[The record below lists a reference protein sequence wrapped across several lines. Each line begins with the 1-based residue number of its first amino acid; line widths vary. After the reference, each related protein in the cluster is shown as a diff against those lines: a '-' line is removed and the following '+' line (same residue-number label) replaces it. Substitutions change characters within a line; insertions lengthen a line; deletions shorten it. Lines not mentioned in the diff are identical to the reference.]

1 MITAEQHLLADFAN
15 WAVLALLLGLLAHHG
30 LRRTA
35 AVEPAGNVP
44 RGPSKAAPDVFD
56 LLIALGLVFLM
67 RSQVAAVSVPVPA
80 DPPSERAAADVVTS
94 VSAVV
99 LLGLVLMVYLRGAR
113 GRSLTDWFGMGA
125 RSVPWLVRWT
135 LGLGVPAF
143 LVVYGTSM
151 AAQHFIWQPLGFGAT
166 PQKAVELLSTTESP
180 VLRLLM
186 GVSACVVA
194 PVIEETIFRGFLYP
208 VFKRFTHAGFAAV
221 FTALF
226 FGVVHANLG
235 AFLPLSVLGL
245 VLVFAWERG
254 GLLLPVA
261 LHALFNTAS
270 LVFMAVAHSSA
281 TP

>member
-15 WAVLALLLGLLAHHG
+15 WTVLALLLGLLAHHG

-35 AVEPAGNVP
+35 AEPAGNVP
-44 RGPSKAAPDVFD
+44 RGASKAAPDVFD
-56 LLIALGLVFLM
+56 LLVALGLVFLL
-67 RSQVAAVSVPVPA
+67 RSQVASSSAPLPPG
-80 DPPSERAAADVVTS
+80 PPSERAAADVVAG
-94 VSAVV
+94 VSAMV

-125 RSVPWLVRWT
+125 RPVPWLVRWT

-143 LVVYGTSM
+143 VVVYGTST
-151 AAQHFIWQPLGFGAT
+151 AAEHFIWQPLGFGAT
-166 PQKAVELLSTTESP
+166 PQEAVEIFTSADSF

-270 LVFMAVAHSSA
+270 LVLMAVTQPPSS
-281 TP
+281 P